1 MQRGARMEENIYQ
14 EFEALKIEKEGDS
27 FYTRE
32 VVKKIISEI
41 SLKIVVNGEELVSLL
56 CLNQYEVELALG
68 FLYNDG
74 VINSYEDI
82 KEIYY
87 NERMQA
93 VIVELKE
100 EIKVNRQESLRSVT
114 SGCGQCYTYINPLK
128 KSQYSSAHSKTV
140 YPIKTILNN
149 MKDFMHKSEIFREIG
164 GVHSVLFYSPEYQI
178 LNEDIGRHNCFDK
191 ITGILLKKDKMGLC
205 ENSIVFVSGRISS
218 EIMTKIIR
226 LGAPILVS
234 RSTPTSAAVKLA
246 QEYNI
251 TLLGYVRGDQGNIY
265 SAPERISF

>member
-1 MQRGARMEENIYQ
+1 MEENIYQ
-14 EFEALKIEKEGDS
+14 EFDVLKIEKEEDK
-27 FYTRE
+27 FYTKE

-41 SLKIVVNGEELVSLL
+41 SLKIIVNGEELVSLL
-56 CLNQYEVELALG
+56 CLNQYEVELTLG

-128 KSQYSSAHSKTV
+128 KSQYFSADSKTV
-140 YPIKTILNN
+140 YPIETILSS
-149 MKDFMHKSEIFREIG
+149 MKNFMHKSEIFREIG
-164 GVHSVLFYSPEYQI
+164 GVHSVLFYTPEYQI

-191 ITGILLKKDKMGLC
+191 ITGILLKEGKMDLC

-265 SAPERISF
+265 SVPERISF